1 MSVTICCYRKNKSF
15 SANSLW
21 DKINREIR
29 MSIIIDFIADL
40 GTDIVKD
47 RIEDIFSLKSV
58 KARIKEYLE
67 LQQY

>member
-1 MSVTICCYRKNKSF
+1 MSVTICCYRKNKSS